1 MRRGRVNRRNKNMM
15 SRHKSNIGRV
25 NRSNKKSGVNK
36 RNKNKANKRKNITN
50 NRMNNKPQTP
60 KTTPRNKRKHPLPLF
75 LQQTEKGTR
84 TSQ

>member
-36 RNKNKANKRKNITN
+36 RKNKPN

-60 KTTPRNKRKHPLPLF
+60 KTTPRNKRKHPPPLF